1 MSGVASEARGGAGGT
16 AAFGVCEE
24 EAAVVESIDEI
35 TGAVDPVGALRS
47 SRWRRVGVGGVVGTG
62 WTWLD
67 RVGVG
72 LAVGRLLLF
81 HFALP
86 QNSNCQILAI
96 SQSLIKAR
104 ATWKRGIRQ
113 NISVIDFV

>member
-1 MSGVASEARGGAGGT
+1 
-16 AAFGVCEE
+16 
-24 EAAVVESIDEI
+24 
-35 TGAVDPVGALRS
+35 
-47 SRWRRVGVGGVVGTG
+47 
-62 WTWLD
+62 
-67 RVGVG
+67 
-72 LAVGRLLLF
+72 LF

-113 NISVIDFV
+113 KYIGDRFCLNRRICRISFVLFSFVTEVLK